1 MRRTRPQ
8 NSTAKPS
15 AGTTVWGLSAS
26 WRESAGVM
34 NGFLLN
40 PLLNNLIG
48 KLARSFDHFK
58 VSAGQLEMTKLWVV
72 VRVRK
77 AKGIT

>member
-1 MRRTRPQ
+1 MRQTRPQ

-15 AGTTVWGLSAS
+15 AGTTVWGLSES

-40 PLLNNLIG
+40 PLLNNLID
-48 KLARSFDHFK
+48 KLVQSF
-58 VSAGQLEMTKLWVV
+58 
-72 VRVRK
+72 
-77 AKGIT
+77 